1 VKGKLSAAAV
11 LAGGAAALAA
21 YRARKPKPLGV
32 NYSDAPTK
40 VLIVGGGFGG
50 LAATR
55 ELVRAFGGEREV
67 GLGLL
72 DRVNYTT
79 FWPMVPA
86 AISGDIEV
94 GHAASSIR
102 RIIKPFGGGFSTL
115 RERDRL
121 PRLRQEPL
129 AVGHP
134 CTEPDF
140 YLASQDVVVVIAS
153 RNRQKQ
159 GPGATRSDP
168 GSPPEDPLLACGLCE
183 GGSALV
189 V

>member
-79 FWPMVPA
+79 FWPIVPS

-102 RIIKPFGGGFSTL
+102 RIIKPFGAEFSTP

>member
-79 FWPMVPA
+79 FWPIVPS

-102 RIIKPFGGGFSTL
+102 RIIKPFGEGSRPCVNGTVCRGFVKS
-115 RERDRL
+115 RWRW
-121 PRLRQEPL
+121 
-129 AVGHP
+129 AIH
-134 CTEPDF
+134 
-140 YLASQDVVVVIAS
+140 A
-153 RNRQKQ
+153 RNRIF
-159 GPGATRSDP
+159 T
-168 GSPPEDPLLACGLCE
+168 
-183 GGSALV
+183 
-189 V
+189 